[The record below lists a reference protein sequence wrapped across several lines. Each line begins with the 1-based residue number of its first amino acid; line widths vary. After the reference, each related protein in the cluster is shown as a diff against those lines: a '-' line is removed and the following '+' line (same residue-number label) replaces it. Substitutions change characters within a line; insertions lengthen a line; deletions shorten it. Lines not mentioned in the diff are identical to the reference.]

1 MVTTNNQNRIGLVN
15 RRGFSI
21 HHIASSARFS
31 QAAFI
36 FNEPRP
42 AWLIVGLSGTRRASP
57 QVPGVNP
64 MLNRVCLKLDE

>member
-42 AWLIVGLSGTRRASP
+42 AMVNRWFVRHAARVTPGSRREPDVKSR
-57 QVPGVNP
+57 
-64 MLNRVCLKLDE
+64 LLKA